1 MEKTVYFQN
10 KDVFL
15 QLTPLP
21 KFTKGKN
28 GGVTMEFDE
37 FQYRCYL
44 LLFYLVECI
53 TGKTI
58 SLEGGEI
65 MLKKVF
71 SEEEKIEFFE
81 TREEIVNFLTN
92 PNPEKEGEFIKSCFT
107 LQNYLPGR
115 YVVNG
120 KDFAENI
127 KFIKNMLEIEKKPF
141 SYTEEKVK
149 TSHCLRC
156 RKSIF

>member
-1 MEKTVYFQN
+1 MEKTAYYQN

-21 KFTKGKN
+21 KFTKSEN
-28 GGVTMEFDE
+28 GEVMMELNE

-44 LLFYLVECI
+44 LLFYLVEYI
-53 TGKTI
+53 TGETI
-58 SLEGGEI
+58 SKKGGEI
-65 MLKKVF
+65 VLKQVI
-71 SEEEKIEFFE
+71 SEEEKVDFLK
-81 TREEIVNFLTN
+81 TREEIMNFLN
-92 PNPEKEGEFIKSCFT
+92 QPEKEADFINLCFK
-107 LQNYLPGR
+107 LQHYLPGR

-120 KDFAENI
+120 ENFSENI

-156 RKSIF
+156 RKSIV